1 MYDLRPMVAQFPHS
15 LKYVHLLV
23 VSETLPD
30 AADSN
35 IQTTLTNA
43 VTTTQ
48 TTIRKH
54 WKYAVN

>member
-35 IQTTLTNA
+35 I
-43 VTTTQ
+43 
-48 TTIRKH
+48 
-54 WKYAVN
+54 